1 MTNSGNN
8 QELTA
13 LFNALCLLSN
23 EAQSEQ
29 SQLKALARQV
39 IQLMRVS
46 LESQLDLDQVGKPF
60 TMPYKDLTDLVFSH
74 QGKFPTS
81 GILANFRDLIAQE
94 VLMNEYCTIGI
105 DTEEEQQERKNHF
118 IHCYDK
124 VINHIQLAQVQYNF
138 INTAIKSAS
147 DLAEQASDLA
157 KETQMIIGIANTTAK
172 EAKNTAAQ
180 ANRTADKAEKTY
192 NTMFANYVTILGIFT
207 AIIVTIF
214 GGLNVVDTVISY
226 GNTYFS
232 TIVFLAA
239 LVLMCVVCL
248 LYFLAKIILKLNGK
262 DDDNQRFTLECLF
275 GVVFGICL
283 VLILVAWCAS
293 PAKITPD
300 HPTKTEQK
308 AAQ

>member
-1 MTNSGNN
+1 MTDSGNN

-13 LFNALCLLSN
+13 LFNALCLLSD

-29 SQLKALARQV
+29 PQLKALARQV
-39 IQLMRVS
+39 VQLMRVS
-46 LESQLDLDQVGKPF
+46 LESQLDFDQVGKPF

-81 GILANFRDLIAQE
+81 DILASFRDLIAQE

-147 DLAEQASDLA
+147 YLAQQASDLA
-157 KETQMIIGIANTTAK
+157 KETQMVIDIANVTATDAK
-172 EAKNTAAQ
+172 ETAAQ
-180 ANRTADKAEKTY
+180 AKRTARKAEQTY

-214 GGLNVVDTVISY
+214 GGLNVLGSVVLSKNADFSVILS
-226 GNTYFS
+226 
-232 TIVFLAA
+232 LAA
-239 LVLMCVVCL
+239 LALLCMVSL
-248 LYFLAKIILKLNGK
+248 LYFLTHMILRITNKDNG
-262 DDDNQRFTLECLF
+262 TLF
-275 GVVFGICL
+275 GRNKLTCAFAIIAVACLIAIFFG
-283 VLILVAWCAS
+283 
-293 PAKITPD
+293 
-300 HPTKTEQK
+300 
-308 AAQ
+308 